1 VANGSKYGKTQ
12 DGEAA
17 MTAEISRPQPVQSD
31 LSSGR
36 DNLHQR
42 PVKYLVL
49 PNVENAFLL
58 ARVRWPDI
66 YQAISPVRADWQD
79 DPGLFDL
86 PYSPGS
92 THISYEQACEIAA
105 EWGTEIPSE
114 EADQQ
119 QLAPTLIRRM
129 PADWTSLSTA
139 ERRAWS
145 IEIEKSARQELAA
158 AAVKSIPIQP
168 EGAPEAGA
176 AAKRRQL
183 WRRRRDV
190 PATGNG
196 LAKRPEPAVFGPAES
211 TLVIDL
217 TESAGA
223 HAAPDFA

>member
-1 VANGSKYGKTQ
+1 MTTEKDQ
-12 DGEAA
+12 PHRAA
-17 MTAEISRPQPVQSD
+17 SD
-31 LSSGR
+31 LPSGR
-36 DNLHQR
+36 ANRHLR

-92 THISYEQACEIAA
+92 MHISYEQAAEIAA

-114 EADQQ
+114 DADQ

-158 AAVKSIPIQP
+158 AAVRSIPVQP
-168 EGAPEAGA
+168 EGAPGVEG
-176 AAKRRQL
+176 AAKRRRL
-183 WRRRRDV
+183 WRRRRDI
-190 PATGNG
+190 PASGNG
-196 LAKRPEPAVFGPAES
+196 LARRPEPSVDSAERK
-211 TLVIDL
+211 TTVIDL
-217 TESAGA
+217 TDSAGA

>member
-1 VANGSKYGKTQ
+1 MWLTGRTYEKTQ

-17 MTAEISRPQPVQSD
+17 MTAEISRSHRGESDLPSEQENRHLRPVQ
-31 LSSGR
+31 
-36 DNLHQR
+36 
-42 PVKYLVL
+42 YLVL
-49 PNVENAFLL
+49 PNVDNAFLL

-92 THISYEQACEIAA
+92 MHISYEQACEIAA

-119 QLAPTLIRRM
+119 QPAPTLIRRM

-158 AAVKSIPIQP
+158 AAVKDLPVQP
-168 EGAPEAGA
+168 AGAPEA
-176 AAKRRQL
+176 
-183 WRRRRDV
+183 RRRRRKTPAAAGTGGATFRR
-190 PATGNG
+190 PATEWRSDRYRC
-196 LAKRPEPAVFGPAES
+196 LRPCGITRS
-211 TLVIDL
+211 SSI
-217 TESAGA
+217 
-223 HAAPDFA
+223 